1 MKRILNIV
9 NHRDSVL
16 VMALVFGLIMGER
29 TRPLADISM
38 WSLAFVMVFSTTGF
52 TFRSWIPVSNMLRP
66 LAISLFLNYVVFGLT
81 IIGLSWIFFHE
92 SYFPFFA
99 GLVLIAAA
107 PPGPSVIPFST
118 LIDGDTS
125 FSVTGVF
132 GLHLLAM
139 LLTPLILLII
149 LGQALINPVEIF
161 WIMARLI
168 LIPLVISRLL
178 RHPRILP
185 GVEKVRNTAVKW
197 GFFLVVSPIV
207 GMSVPVLQSEPL
219 FVLKISGLIFFA
231 MFVMGSLYH
240 YLMVIMRKG
249 RGFIISSTL
258 MMVIKSSA
266 FAAVAAFRFFPDDP
280 RVALPSAVV
289 SVFVTLFIIF
299 YSMLVR
305 LSGLKK

>member
-1 MKRILNIV
+1 
-9 NHRDSVL
+9 
-16 VMALVFGLIMGER
+16 MALVFGLIMGER
-29 TRPLADISM
+29 IRPLADISM

>member
-1 MKRILNIV
+1 MKRLLHIL

-38 WSLAFVMVFSTTGF
+38 WSLALVMVFSTTGF
-52 TFRSWIPVSNMLRP
+52 SFKSWVPVSNMLRP
-66 LAISLFLNYVVFGLT
+66 LALSLLLNYFVFGTVVTL
-81 IIGLSWIFFHE
+81 LAWIFFHD

-99 GLVLIAAA
+99 GMVLIAAA

-118 LIDGDTS
+118 LIRGDTN

-139 LLTPLILLII
+139 LLTPLILLVI
-149 LGQALINPVEIF
+149 LGQALIDPVEIF

-168 LIPLVISRLL
+168 LIPLAISRVL
-178 RHPRILP
+178 RHPRLLP
-185 GVEKVRNTAVKW
+185 GVVKIRETFVKW

-207 GMSVPVLQSEPL
+207 GMSAPVLYGEPL
-219 FVLKISGLIFFA
+219 SVLKISGLIFFS
-231 MFVMGSLYH
+231 MFVMGCIYH
-240 YLMVIMRKG
+240 YLMVLAGKQK
-249 RGFIISSTL
+249 GFIISSTL

-266 FAAVAAFRFFPDDP
+266 FAAVAAFRFFPDEP
-280 RVALPSAVV
+280 GVALPSAVV

-299 YSMLVR
+299 YSMVVR
-305 LSGLKK
+305 YT

>member
-29 TRPLADISM
+29 IRPLADISM